1 MKNSVKK
8 FYGFNHPSSIAVY
21 LNEYPQMGPHIIET
35 EESLFESVE
44 QSFRFFQ
51 PEQNI
56 YTLPAVDPWFPSN
69 VITLKRLIWL
79 YRAGFANSQDIF
91 LCSKKSLRQK
101 TIPPE
106 IFQKHFIQVNQ
117 NSKWPSDQTLSQMG
131 YFPSERVED
140 LGFFSRRGCILD
152 IFSPSYFDPIR
163 IEVVGEDVQSIRFFD
178 SRTGKSLYTVPSIT
192 LIPSVEIIFDSES
205 RLKAI
210 QKLKSIQKNVSDFPD
225 HFIKKLARGQF
236 FPEVSLMADFFYD
249 CPSEAL
255 DFFKIPYTLWSDEKN
270 KQANQNLSCDS
281 RKNFLKEE
289 FNKSSTEKKSFHSVL
304 MKSFFIEEIK
314 NPPSMIL
321 LNPIIHTNQSRLEDR
336 EFTESE
342 KCSKQDIVKIESLQ
356 QEFVKKESATIWPVK
371 ILKNISWSSLKK
383 CKPCIFIG
391 FSNTSQLERIQFY
404 LNKEGFESSVII
416 GKDRFW
422 KTWQENQQR
431 EDFRKVY
438 LIPEMIS
445 YHFEINSSYF
455 LSGHLLLGKSGSN
468 VSKKSSF
475 TSFKASALN
484 FSEIKEGDLLVD
496 RLHGVGLYRGLKKL
510 ALSTAEGEYIELEYK
525 DQDKLYI
532 PVSQLGRLFHFKSS
546 LSKKIL
552 DSLGNSQWIQKMA
565 KAKQTLKQMVLDL
578 LKLYSARSRVQ
589 RPPFQKPSADM
600 KIFEDQFPFEETL
613 DQLKTVQEVL
623 KDMSKPHPMERLII
637 GDSGYGKTEV
647 AMRAVFK
654 AVEDGFQAGFLAPTT
669 ILSLQHFESF
679 KKRFANWPIRIELI
693 NRLVS
698 SAKIKN
704 ILKDL
709 SQNKVDILI
718 GSHRLLSSDVQFKK
732 LGLLVIDEEHRF
744 GVRQKEKLKKIQTG
758 VDCIYMSATPIPRTL
773 HLSLSQM
780 KDMSIISTPPK
791 NRIRPEV
798 FIFSFQ
804 KEKIKRAVEQ
814 ELNRGGQVIFVHNRI
829 QSLKEMQ
836 NKLKEIIPDLQMTTV
851 HGQMD
856 EKALEENIL
865 KFFNHEIDL
874 LLCTTIV
881 ETGMDF
887 ERANT
892 IIINDA
898 HLLGLSQLYQLKGRV
913 GRRANVKPYCY
924 FVVPE
929 PLFSNPAVVDRLNF
943 LQTHNQYNSGYQ
955 VARYD
960 LEARGGGEFLG
971 ARQSGHLQNIGYD
984 LYLEMLED
992 CVYPK
997 DIEQEPEVQLPWPA
1011 FIPSSYMPSDKMRL
1025 MYYKYLCDIK
1035 DISKLDDLEVEW
1047 KDAFG
1052 QFPQEVKNLLGQV
1065 RIIHKCKEL
1074 KIKELKVLK
1083 NSVYVAYV
1091 DSSLKKEKFTLVKD
1105 FSWLDVYDALP

>member
-1 MKNSVKK
+1 MKSSVKK

-21 LNEYPQMGPHIIET
+21 LNEYSQTGPHIVET

-44 QSFRFFQ
+44 QSFRFFH
-51 PEQNI
+51 PEQNV
-56 YTLPAVDPWFPSN
+56 YKLPAVDPWFPSS

-79 YRAGFANSQDIF
+79 YRAGLSNSQDVF

-106 IFQKHFIQVNQ
+106 IFQNHFIQVNQ
-117 NSKWPSDQTLSQMG
+117 NSKWPSDQMLSQLG
-131 YFPSERVED
+131 YFPSEKVEE

-163 IEVVGEDVQSIRFFD
+163 IEVAGESVRSIRFFD
-178 SRTGKSLYTVPSIT
+178 FRTGKSLYTVPSIT
-192 LIPSVEIIFDSES
+192 LIPAMEIIFDSES

-210 QKLKSIQKNVSDFPD
+210 QKLKSVQKNVSDFPD

-249 CPSEAL
+249 SPAEAL
-255 DFFKIPYTLWSDEKN
+255 DFFKISYTLWSGEKN
-270 KQANQNLSCDS
+270 KQKGEVCS
-281 RKNFLKEE
+281 RSLKVECLAE
-289 FNKSSTEKKSFHSVL
+289 KQIKKSVNKSFHSFL
-304 MKSFFIEEIK
+304 IESFFIKEIK
-314 NPPSMIL
+314 DPPSAIL
-321 LNPIIHTNQSRLEDR
+321 LNPIIHTNQSSLEER
-336 EFTESE
+336 ELAESE
-342 KCSKQDIVKIESLQ
+342 ELLQ
-356 QEFVKKESATIWPVK
+356 QELVRKESVAIWPVAV
-371 ILKNISWSSLKK
+371 LKNISWSSLKK
-383 CKPCIFIG
+383 FKACIFIG
-391 FSNTSQLERIQFY
+391 FSNASQLERIQFY

-422 KTWQENQQR
+422 KTWQEDQQQ
-431 EDFRKVY
+431 EDFHKVY
-438 LIPEMIS
+438 LIPEMIP

-455 LSGHLLLGKSGSN
+455 LNGSLLLGKFGSN

-552 DSLGNSQWIQKMA
+552 DSLGSSQWIQKMA
-565 KAKQTLKQMVLDL
+565 KAKQTLKQMVLEL
-578 LKLYSARSRVQ
+578 LKLYSARSRVR

-600 KIFEDQFPFEETL
+600 RIFEDQFPFEETP

-623 KDMSKPHPMERLII
+623 GDMNKLHPMERLII

-679 KKRFANWPIRIELI
+679 KKRFENWPIRIELI
-693 NRLVS
+693 NRLIS

-704 ILKDL
+704 ILRDL
-709 SQNKVDILI
+709 SQNKVDVLI

-744 GVRQKEKLKKIQTG
+744 GVRQKEKLKKMQTG

-791 NRIRPEV
+791 NRIRSEV

-804 KEKIKRAVEQ
+804 KDKIKRAIEQ
-814 ELNRGGQVIFVHNRI
+814 ELRRGGQVIFVHNRI

-836 NKLKEIIPDLQMTTV
+836 NKLKEILPGLQMAVV

-856 EKALEENIL
+856 EKILEENIL
-865 KFFNHEIDL
+865 KFFNHEFDL

-913 GRRANVKPYCY
+913 GRRANVQPYCY
-924 FVVPE
+924 FVLPE
-929 PLFSNPAVVDRLNF
+929 PLFSNPSVVDRLNF

-992 CVYPK
+992 CIHPQDV
-997 DIEQEPEVQLPWPA
+997 EQEPEVQLPWPA

-1035 DISKLDDLEVEW
+1035 DISKLDDLEAEW

-1065 RIIHKCKEL
+1065 RIIHKCRKL

-1083 NSVYVAYV
+1083 NFVYVLYT
-1091 DSSLKKEKFTLVKD
+1091 DSSLKKEKFTLAKD
-1105 FSWLDVYDALP
+1105 FSWLDVYDTLP